1 MPIGD
6 DLVILRPRKW
16 KGTRFAGI
24 QTSSTTN
31 VVMHNA
37 TVQQPLKTVSIVMCQ
52 AEEGFGSKHNVFS
65 VRYPCPQFI
74 ALFTAQTFVVS
85 TQG

>member
-6 DLVILRPRKW
+6 DPVILSLEKG